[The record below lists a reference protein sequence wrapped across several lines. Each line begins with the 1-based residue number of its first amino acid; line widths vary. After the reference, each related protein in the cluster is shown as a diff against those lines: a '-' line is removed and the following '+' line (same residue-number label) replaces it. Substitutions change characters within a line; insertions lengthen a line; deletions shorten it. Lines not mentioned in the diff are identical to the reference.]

1 MDWRVKTTEA
11 EIIPR
16 LIEAEII
23 PRLMAAHRHDS
34 TRGGSLAAKVFPE
47 DVLAFSDI
55 SMQHDAAACL
65 EFVGSIRSR
74 GVSLPA
80 IYLDLIAPAA
90 SRLGALWCE
99 DRCDFTLVTV
109 GLWRMQQVL
118 YDLSPEFRTGPEA
131 AAGQRRRI
139 MLSAVPGSQHTM
151 GVLMVSEFFHRAG
164 WDVWGEPMASQEDLL
179 AAVSRQWFDVIGISV
194 GSEPQLNHVGEL
206 IHGLRRASKNPEVRV
221 MLGGPIAISHDYA
234 RQCGANAVAS
244 DAEQAIAIA
253 TQLALDAP

>member
-1 MDWRVKTTEA
+1 MDWRVKTTET

-16 LIEAEII
+16 LIETEII
-23 PRLMAAHRHDS
+23 PRLVAAHRQDS
-34 TRGGSLAAKVFPE
+34 THGGPLGAKIFPE
-47 DVLAFSDI
+47 DVMAFSEI
-55 SMQHDAAACL
+55 AMQRDAAACL

-74 GVSLPA
+74 GVSLPE

-131 AAGQRRRI
+131 VSGEQRRI

-151 GVLMVSEFFHRAG
+151 GILMVSEFFHRAG
-164 WDVWGEPMASQEDLL
+164 WQVWGEPMATRKDLL
-179 AAVSRQWFDVIGISV
+179 EAVSQQWFDVIGISV
-194 GSEPQLNHVGEL
+194 GSEPQLDNVGEL
-206 IHGLRRASKNPEVRV
+206 IHALRRASKNPEVRV
-221 MLGGPIAISHDYA
+221 MLGGPVAISSDYA
-234 RQCGANAVAS
+234 RRCGANAVAA

-253 TQLALDAP
+253 TRLALDAP

>member
-1 MDWRVKTTEA
+1 MDWLGRT
-11 EIIPR
+11 
-16 LIEAEII
+16 IEAEII
-23 PRLMAAHRHDS
+23 PRLVAAHRQDS
-34 TRGGSLAAKVFPE
+34 THGGPLAAKVFPE
-47 DVLAFSDI
+47 DVIAFSDLT
-55 SMQHDAAACL
+55 MQQDADACL

-131 AAGQRRRI
+131 A
-139 MLSAVPGSQHTM
+139 SA
-151 GVLMVSEFFHRAG
+151 
-164 WDVWGEPMASQEDLL
+164 
-179 AAVSRQWFDVIGISV
+179 QWFDVIGISV
-194 GSEPQLNHVGEL
+194 GSEPQLDKVGEL

-221 MLGGPIAISHDYA
+221 MLGGPVTISSDYA
-234 RQCGANAVAS
+234 RQCGANAVAA

>member
-1 MDWRVKTTEA
+1 MDWRVRTIEA

-23 PRLMAAHRHDS
+23 PRLVAAHRQNS
-34 TRGGSLAAKVFPE
+34 THGGPLAAKVFPE
-47 DVLAFSDI
+47 DVIAFSDLT
-55 SMQHDAAACL
+55 MQQDADACL

-131 AAGQRRRI
+131 ASAQQRRI
-139 MLSAVPGSQHTM
+139 MLSVVPGSQHTM
-151 GVLMVSEFFHRAG
+151 GILMVSEFFHRAG
-164 WDVWGEPMASQEDLL
+164 WQVWGEPMATREDLL

-194 GSEPQLNHVGEL
+194 GSEPQLDKVGEL

-221 MLGGPIAISHDYA
+221 MLGGPVTISSDYA
-234 RQCGANAVAS
+234 RQCGANAVAA

>member
-1 MDWRVKTTEA
+1 MDWLVRT
-11 EIIPR
+11 
-16 LIEAEII
+16 IEAEII
-23 PRLMAAHRHDS
+23 PRLVAAHRQDS
-34 TRGGSLAAKVFPE
+34 THGGPLAAKVFPE
-47 DVLAFSDI
+47 DVIAFSDLT
-55 SMQHDAAACL
+55 MQQDADACL

-131 AAGQRRRI
+131 ASAQQRRI

-151 GVLMVSEFFHRAG
+151 GILMVSEFFHRAG
-164 WDVWGEPMASQEDLL
+164 WPV
-179 AAVSRQWFDVIGISV
+179 VSRQWFDVIGISV
-194 GSEPQLNHVGEL
+194 GSEPQLDKVGEL

-221 MLGGPIAISHDYA
+221 MLGGPVTISSDYA
-234 RQCGANAVAS
+234 RQCGANAVAA